1 VIEIDWFAVYKE
13 MLEADAR
20 DSTMNPADVEVLIAD
35 IIAGRIEAPKMPRS
49 RRSRRWIAGGTA
61 VVVLA
66 GGATAAA
73 LLNRAEP
80 KHPQEGI
87 ACHAAAD
94 LTTGEVVIPPAPD
107 PLAACTQLW
116 LVGRLPDIDHG
127 GPATGAAPPLFA
139 CVGRG
144 GGLDVFPN
152 LSDPPATCTDLGLV
166 AAITN
171 VTADPL
177 VVLRDRLSN
186 DINATCVD
194 LNTARQLAQ
203 TALSDLG
210 LKDWTVVVRDNTKDC
225 VKAGEDSDTKSVYL
239 FSPPT

>member
-1 VIEIDWFAVYKE
+1 
-13 MLEADAR
+13 
-20 DSTMNPADVEVLIAD
+20 
-35 IIAGRIEAPKMPRS
+35 
-49 RRSRRWIAGGTA
+49 
-61 VVVLA
+61 VVLA

-107 PLAACTQLW
+107 PFAACTQLW
-116 LVGRLPDIDHG
+116 LVGSLPDIDHG
-127 GPATGAAPPLFA
+127 GPATDAAPPLFA
-139 CVGRG
+139 CVGPG

-152 LSDPPATCTDLGLV
+152 LSDPPVTCTDLGLV
-166 AAITN
+166 GAITN

-177 VVLRDRLSN
+177 VVLQDRLSN
-186 DINATCVD
+186 DINANCVD

-203 TALSDLG
+203 TALSDVG
-210 LKDWTVVVRDNTKDC
+210 LKDWTVTVRDSARDC
-225 VKAGEDSDTKSVYL
+225 VKAGEDPDTKSVYL
-239 FSPPT
+239 QSLPN